1 MKSATG
7 RWVTDGDF
15 FDRER
20 ELGILESWVQDGNH
34 VVMTGQ
40 RRMGKT
46 SILRELGR
54 RLEPRGWVCLF
65 VDLEGDRSEEDVIT
79 SLAGA
84 IHPVLPMTRRLLRGM
99 GRGWQGLV
107 KRVDRIGIR
116 GFSVGF
122 RAVLE
127 SGNWRRSGERL
138 IAHCASHDRVL
149 IVMDEV
155 PIFLA
160 NLLGQENG
168 AARVDAFL
176 SWLRAAFQKL
186 ERDAPVLII
195 SGSIGL
201 APLVERLGISDR
213 VNHMDP
219 FRLGPWDQ
227 PTSVR
232 CFETLTES
240 YGLTAEDGVAAAV
253 YERLGMGIPQHVQ
266 SFFARLRAHVQMNDR
281 HRIALADVDEVYR
294 TGLLGPSGQ
303 NDLSHYEERLRE
315 GLGDPHRYRI
325 AMEILAEAAV
335 QGAFSAEAHG
345 QLEKVQ
351 SKLLGD
357 ASRLITD
364 TLAVLVHDGYLEPHD
379 HGHRF
384 MSNLLRDW
392 WRIRFRH
399 HYRPLAGR
407 RHSQLP
413 GRRP

>member
-1 MKSATG
+1 MRSATG

-20 ELGILESWVQDGNH
+20 ELGILESRIQDGNH
-34 VVMTGQ
+34 IVMTGQ

-54 RLEPRGWVCLF
+54 RLEQKGWVFLF
-65 VDLEGDRSEEDVIT
+65 ADVEKDRSEEDVIT
-79 SLAGA
+79 SLAEA
-84 IHPVLPMTRRLLRGM
+84 IHPVLPMTKRLLKGM

-107 KRVDRIGIR
+107 KRVDRIDIR
-116 GFSVGF
+116 KFSVAF
-122 RAVLE
+122 RAALD

-138 IAHCASHDRVL
+138 IAHCHGRTL

-160 NLLGQENG
+160 HLLGQENG
-168 AARVDAFL
+168 AARVDGFL
-176 SWLRAAFQKL
+176 SWLRGAFQKP
-186 ERDAPVLII
+186 EGDAPVLII

-213 VNHMDP
+213 VNHLDP

-227 PTSVR
+227 STSIK

-253 YERLGMGIPQHVQ
+253 YERLGVGIPQHVQ
-266 SFFARLRAHVQMNDR
+266 SFFARLRDHLQMNDR
-281 HRIALADVDEVYR
+281 DRIALADVDEVYR
-294 TGLLGPSGQ
+294 SGLLGPSGQ
-303 NDLSHYEERLRE
+303 NDLSHYEERLRD
-315 GLGDPHRYRI
+315 GLGDPHRSRI

-335 QGAFSAEAHG
+335 QGTFSTEAHA

-351 SKLLGD
+351 SKLSDD
-357 ASRLITD
+357 ASRLIAD
-364 TLAVLVHDGYLEPHD
+364 TLAVLVHDGYLEKHD
-379 HGHRF
+379 EGHRF

-399 HYRPLAGR
+399 HYRPLVGR
-407 RHSQLP
+407 RHS
-413 GRRP
+413 